1 MLMVGPFLIVIQ
13 PLAIA
18 ALASRSREEKNAR
31 MMECLVTEGII
42 EGLLGPSQAIPVSE
56 DAYRNGATT
65 PADAAGSSSQS

>member
-56 DAYRNGATT
+56 DAY
-65 PADAAGSSSQS
+65 